1 MALDNLFLGTARR
14 SVGDITLFRRDGR
27 QVARVRVRN
36 IANPKSEAQ
45 SITRNFVAP
54 LVRFYGALHT
64 QLAKS
69 FEGLSKSKSYDQ
81 FLRVNVRLARQRG
94 WFLEKGAGF
103 YPMPYVLSSGTLK
116 QVQYTFSDD
125 LAEQSVQIILDNV
138 PGSVSTIGQLSRV
151 FVSNGYRAGD
161 IITFVVVVPQDNG
174 TYAPSV
180 QQFRVNVNDV
190 APLSTLNNGVF
201 AIFYHG
207 NGLYLYNGDVD
218 VVAAAVLVSR
228 FKDKRWHRSTQSLLV
243 DDEIVAA
250 LTSAEQRAAA
260 IKSYGPTEGSGDGD
274 VYLDGDGVAYNVASV
289 SGRALLFYGGQYNA
303 KVIASGNNR
312 FVQLKPANLDD
323 YFYIRAAD
331 NNYLGTNSAASLSPA
346 DWRRLTV
353 TPPSVSEDNT
363 VLLAPDTPFYRYMQ
377 SIGYTGA

>member
-36 IANPKSEAQ
+36 IANPKSEGQ

-94 WFLEKGAGF
+94 WFLEKGTGF

-116 QVQYTFSDD
+116 QVNYDFSDE
-125 LAEQSVQIILDNV
+125 LGEQSLRILLSNV
-138 PGSVSTIGQLSRV
+138 PTTITTLGALSRV
-151 FVSNGYRAGD
+151 FISNGYAAGD
-161 IITFVVVVPQDNG
+161 IVTFVVIIPQENN

-180 QQFRVNVNDV
+180 QQFRVNPNDA
-190 APLSTLNNGVF
+190 APISTLNNGTFSVLL
-201 AIFYHG
+201 ASGDIH
-207 NGLYLYNGDVD
+207 LYNGDVN
-218 VVAAAVLVSR
+218 VVAGAVLVSR
-228 FKDKRWHRSTQSLLV
+228 YKDNRWHRSSQSLLV
-243 DDEIVAA
+243 DPTIVAA

-260 IKSYGPTEGSGDGD
+260 IKSYGPAEGSGDGD
-274 VYLDGDGVAYNVASV
+274 VYLDGDGTAYNVASV

-303 KVIASGNNR
+303 KVVTYSGNK
-312 FVQLKPANLDD
+312 FIMLKPANLDD
-323 YFYIRAAD
+323 YFYCRTTD
-331 NNYLGTNSAASLSPA
+331 NNYLGTNSAGSLSPA
-346 DWRRLTV
+346 DWRKIGITPQSV
-353 TPPSVSEDNT
+353 TDDNT
-363 VLLAPDTPFYRYMQ
+363 ILLQVDTPFYRYLQ